1 MGLPAHTTGSL
12 NDFAG
17 FDKLKHFSANGA
29 KDLEGTHQVT
39 WPPGLGQWLCLYECK
54 AVSRVYGGGH
64 VHLQV
69 FSQRQ
74 DSTGVMVFCDVMVD
88 TAPH

>member
-1 MGLPAHTTGSL
+1 MGLPPSTTGSL

-17 FDKLKHFSANGA
+17 FDKLNHFSANGA
-29 KDLEGTHQVT
+29 EDLKGTHQVT
-39 WPPGLGQWLCLYECK
+39 WPLGLRQRLRLYECEK
-54 AVSRVYGGGH
+54 VSRVYGGGH